1 MKDLHD
7 NIHTAQVIA
16 PVSHAT
22 GDAAIVGAIIDRNG
36 YDSLEYSIALGATA
50 ATAGVYAVLLEHGD
64 NAALSDAA
72 TVGAADLLGTIANT
86 SWGFAD
92 VSKTRKLGY
101 TGTKRYTRM
110 TITPTGNNGAF
121 LVGVTAILG
130 NPVNA
135 PTANP
140 PQ

>member
-1 MKDLHD
+1 MKDLH
-7 NIHTAQVIA
+7 NEIHTVQVVA

-22 GDAAIVGAIIDRNG
+22 GDAAIVGAIVDRSG

-50 ATAGVYAVLLEHGD
+50 ASAGVYAVLLEHGD
-64 NAALSDAA
+64 ASNLSDAA
-72 TVGAADLLGTIANT
+72 TVAAPDLLGTIANT
-86 SWGFAD
+86 SWAYTD

-101 TGTKRYTRM
+101 TGNKRYTRM

>member
-7 NIHTAQVIA
+7 NIHTVQVVA

-22 GDAAIVGAIIDRNG
+22 GDAAIVGAIVDRSG
-36 YDSLEYSIALGATA
+36 FDSLEYIVSLGATA
-50 ATAGVYAVLLEHGD
+50 ATAGVYAVLLEEGD
-64 NAALSDAA
+64 NAALSDAS
-72 TVGAADLLGTIANT
+72 TVSAADMRGTIALT

-92 VSKTRKLGY
+92 VSKNRKLGY
-101 TGTKRYTRM
+101 TGSKRYTRM

-121 LVGVTAILG
+121 LVGASAILG

-135 PTANP
+135 PTINP
-140 PQ
+140 PA

>member
-7 NIHTAQVIA
+7 NIHTVQVVA

-22 GDAAIVGAIIDRNG
+22 GDAAIVGAIVDRQG
-36 YDSLEYSIALGATA
+36 FDSLEYSIALGTNA
-50 ATAGVYAVLLEHGD
+50 ASAGTYAVLLEHGD
-64 NAALSDAA
+64 NSALSDAA
-72 TVGAADLLGTIANT
+72 TVAAPDLSGTIANT
-86 SWGFAD
+86 SFGFAD

-101 TGTKRYTRM
+101 VGSKRYTRM

-121 LVGVTAILG
+121 LIGVTAILG